1 MHIFYQVYD
10 KKFKCNF
17 FDKLLILGIRDQRVE
32 TATIAKEDKINIE
45 INHKID
51 RGIVLEI
58 GRKNIVMING
68 SKECRE
74 GKEDKEVIEVI
85 EVIEIGITEREIQ
98 GQEVMIEEVAIKI
111 EIEIEI
117 VIIIVIEIVK
127 EKHKKCKKIH
137 FSNKEDKYKK

>member
-1 MHIFYQVYD
+1 M
-10 KKFKCNF
+10 
-17 FDKLLILGIRDQRVE
+17 RDQRVE
-32 TATIAKEDKINIE
+32 TETIPKEDKINIE

-74 GKEDKEVIEVI
+74 GKEGKEGKEGIEVI
-85 EVIEIGITEREIQ
+85 EEIEIGITEKEIQ
-98 GQEVMIEEVAIKI
+98 GQEAMIEEVAIKI